1 MINESEFTSNTASD
15 GLIIWYW
22 SHFVQLGSDL
32 SLNLG
37 PKLSAKLTFE
47 TSKQTSNKPPNK
59 LGLSWAKLSS
69 NWNWKWILLY
79 SRFATLNQLKHDMNL
94 TGTNNL
100 LLLNM
105 NSQHKQLTS
114 TNRAIPRYQLSS
126 TTQSHFQ
133 PLKTPPLVMLLS
145 STIYIY
151 GTFNTNPIGE
161 L

>member
-69 NWNWKWILLY
+69 NWNWNWILLKDL
-79 SRFATLNQLKHDMNL
+79 SIVPDLKF
-94 TGTNNL
+94 
-100 LLLNM
+100 
-105 NSQHKQLTS
+105 
-114 TNRAIPRYQLSS
+114 
-126 TTQSHFQ
+126 SH
-133 PLKTPPLVMLLS
+133 
-145 STIYIY
+145 YIQ
-151 GTFNTNPIGE
+151 NVIQI
-161 L
+161 